1 MCEVAQK
8 IPSEKNSPGKGD
20 EQEIY
25 ILFRV
30 IVTPQKKG
38 EERRLLRVLTSD
50 TTVFQW
56 YIEFTMMNDLFRM
69 VSNLLSY
76 VTGQIYMPLAFF
88 FLSFFYLSRICLF
101 FSRVRFSSNGN
112 FRVINLNIR
121 SAKEFHIKIHVI
133 GLLHFCGRYC

>member
-76 VTGQIYMPLAFF
+76 ITGQIYMPLAFF

>member
-88 FLSFFYLSRICLF
+88 LPSLF
-101 FSRVRFSSNGN
+101 
-112 FRVINLNIR
+112 
-121 SAKEFHIKIHVI
+121 
-133 GLLHFCGRYC
+133 

>member
-30 IVTPQKKG
+30 IVTPRKRG

-76 VTGQIYMPLAFF
+76 VTGQIYMPLGFF
-88 FLSFFYLSRICLF
+88 FLPFFIFLEYVSSFLGSDL
-101 FSRVRFSSNGN
+101 VRMEI

-121 SAKEFHIKIHVI
+121 SAKEFHFKIHVI

>member
-25 ILFRV
+25 TSILFRV
-30 IVTPQKKG
+30 IVTPQKKKG

-56 YIEFTMMNDLFRM
+56 YIEFTMMNDLFSM

-88 FLSFFYLSRICLF
+88 FLPFFIFLEYVSSFLGSDL
-101 FSRVRFSSNGN
+101 VRMEIF
-112 FRVINLNIR
+112 
-121 SAKEFHIKIHVI
+121 E
-133 GLLHFCGRYC
+133 

>member
-88 FLSFFYLSRICLF
+88 LSSLFYLSRICLF

>member
-88 FLSFFYLSRICLF
+88 LSSLFYLSRICLF

-121 SAKEFHIKIHVI
+121 SAKEFHFKIHVI

>member
-56 YIEFTMMNDLFRM
+56 YIEFTMMNDLFSM

-88 FLSFFYLSRICLF
+88 YLPFFIFLEYVSSFLGSDL
-101 FSRVRFSSNGN
+101 VRMEI

-121 SAKEFHIKIHVI
+121 SAKEFHFKIHVI

>member
-88 FLSFFYLSRICLF
+88 FLSRICLF

-121 SAKEFHIKIHVI
+121 SAKEFHFKIHVI